1 MFYFN
6 LDIRLNRFDSIDSI
20 ERRYK
25 IKEKTKKEMS
35 KEHTMNETGVLY
47 KNRNIKELKLC
58 TTKLSK

>member
-1 MFYFN
+1 M
-6 LDIRLNRFDSIDSI
+6 NRFDSIDSI